1 MVYKW
6 FTIGNMFNRKGRFP
20 VSCSSMVV
28 YYTKCEKCGP
38 SEAYIGKTINSLYER
53 FYASGTGHLHPNNK
67 DSPLIKHCLKTG
79 DPECDFNFKNVK
91 ILERGRY
98 DEEICF
104 IESILLKYDKQN
116 LNTQERSIKLQI
128 V

>member
-1 MVYKW
+1 
-6 FTIGNMFNRKGRFP
+6 MFNRKDRFP

-28 YYTKCEKCGP
+28 YYTKYEKCGL

-53 FYASGTGHLHPNNK
+53 FYASGTEHLHPNNK
-67 DSPLIKHCLKTG
+67 DSPLIKNCLKTG

-91 ILERGRY
+91 ILECGRY
-98 DEEICF
+98 DEEIRF

-116 LNTQERSIKLQI
+116 LNTQERSI

>member
-1 MVYKW
+1 
-6 FTIGNMFNRKGRFP
+6 
-20 VSCSSMVV
+20 MVV

-38 SEAYIGKTINSLYER
+38 SEAYIGKTINSLYKR

-91 ILERGRY
+91 Y
-98 DEEICF
+98 WNADDMTKKYA
-104 IESILLKYDKQN
+104 SLK
-116 LNTQERSIKLQI
+116 
-128 V
+128 VFF